1 MKEEKMKTTKNML
14 GAIALSVLIVPM
26 TAAFA
31 EDAEALAKK
40 LANPIAAMIS
50 VPFQYNYDSD
60 IGPFD
65 RGSKSYV
72 NVQPVIP
79 FSMNDDW
86 NLITRTIVPVIWQ
99 DGPGYDPNTGIRP
112 PVVADFD
119 GKSGIGS
126 TSMSLWASPKEPT
139 DSGWIWGVG
148 PIFLLPT
155 ATDSQLG
162 GDQWGTG
169 PTGVAL
175 KQMGPWTVGGLAN
188 HIWSFAQDDDQQI
201 SSTFIQP
208 FLTYT
213 TPAAVTYAL
222 NTESTYNW
230 EAEEWAVP
238 INFMVSKVMKFG
250 TQLVSLQGG
259 VRYWAVKDSLRSPE
273 GWGARAT
280 VTFIFPK

>member
-14 GAIALSVLIVPM
+14 GSIALSLSIFPM
-26 TAAFA
+26 TVAFA
-31 EDAEALAKK
+31 DGDQDIAKK

-60 IGPFD
+60 IGELNK
-65 RGSKSYV
+65 GYKSYV

-79 FSMNDDW
+79 FSLNDEW
-86 NLITRTIVPVIWQ
+86 NLITRTIVPIIWQ
-99 DGPGYDPNTGIRP
+99 KGNGYDPITGIFTP
-112 PVVADFD
+112 GIGNA
-119 GKSGIGS
+119 SGIGS

-148 PIFLLPT
+148 PILLLPT
-155 ATDSQLG
+155 ATDYRLG

-175 KQMGPWTVGGLAN
+175 KQMGPWTIGGLAN
-188 HIWSFAQDDDQQI
+188 HIWSFAKDDNAKI
-201 SSTFIQP
+201 SSTFLQP
-208 FLTYT
+208 FVSYT
-213 TPAAVTYAL
+213 TPSAITYAL

-230 EAEEWAVP
+230 ETEQWTVP
-238 INFMVSKVMKFG
+238 INAMVSKVIKVG
-250 TQLVSLQGG
+250 TQLLSIQGG
-259 VRYWAVKDSLRSPE
+259 VRYWAVSDDVLTPE
-273 GWGARAT
+273 GWSARAT